1 MYSFS
6 PISHGFR
13 IAFRRPSIALA
24 EIAWRWSFVA
34 AVWVLG
40 VMFLVEYMDSLTV
53 TTADRVLL
61 ATRQPVLISRAIHRI
76 FHGSAF
82 RLTEAGV
89 LLAISLAIAWIALA
103 SFGRAATVDAVI
115 DDLGLLRAKAKRAII
130 PSLLATNFL
139 RAAVTLAALAGIMG
153 ATLIASSFW
162 ASTHVSAADSS
173 RLFFLI
179 LFFVWIA
186 WVVLNWLLSVSAIF
200 IVADRI
206 RALSAIGD
214 TVRLCQQEP
223 GALLSTGALF
233 GIAHLGAFIAASV
246 MGFMIFGALGS
257 LPARLVWLAQVVLV
271 FLYCAVADFLYTARL
286 AAYVSIIRREELH
299 TRSTSVEMPPLAS
312 SGIGGSVDP
321 DELILS
327 DVPLPAS

>member
-1 MYSFS
+1 MTSFS
-6 PISHGFR
+6 PTAEGFR
-13 IAFRRPSIALA
+13 LALRHPAIALA
-24 EIAWRWSFVA
+24 EIAWRWSFVV

-40 VMFLVEYMDSLTV
+40 VMFLFEYMDSLTV
-53 TTADRVLL
+53 TTADRLLL
-61 ATRQPVLISRAIHRI
+61 ATRQPILISRVIHRI

-82 RLTEAGV
+82 RFTEAGV
-89 LLAISLAIAWIALA
+89 LLAIGLSIAWIALA
-103 SFGRAATVDAVI
+103 SFGRAATVDAVVENFR
-115 DDLGLLRAKAKRAII
+115 LLQAKRKRAMI
-130 PSLLATNFL
+130 PSLVAINCL
-139 RAAVTLAALAGIMG
+139 RAAATLAALAGVVG

-179 LFFVWIA
+179 LFFVWLA

-200 IVADRI
+200 IVADRTQ
-206 RALSAIGD
+206 ALSAIAD

-233 GIAHLGAFIAASV
+233 GIAHLGAFVGASG
-246 MGFMIFGALGS
+246 MGFMILGALGS
-257 LPARLVWLAQVVLV
+257 VPAGLVWFAQVVLI

-286 AAYVSIIRREELH
+286 AAYISIIRREELH
-299 TRSTSVEMPPLAS
+299 TPSTSAEMQPLPP
-312 SGIGGSVDP
+312 GGVRSSVDS

>member
-1 MYSFS
+1 MTLFF
-6 PISHGFR
+6 PTAEGFR
-13 IAFRRPSIALA
+13 LALRRPAIAFA

-40 VMFLVEYMDSLTV
+40 LMLLFEYMDSLTV
-53 TTADRVLL
+53 TTADRLLL
-61 ATRQPVLISRAIHRI
+61 ATRQPILISRAIHRI

-82 RLTEAGV
+82 RFTEAGI
-89 LLAISLAIAWIALA
+89 LLAIGLAIAWIALA
-103 SFGRAATVDAVI
+103 SFGRAATVDAVM
-115 DDLGLLRAKAKRAII
+115 DDLGLLPAKRKRAII
-130 PSLLATNFL
+130 PSLVAINFL
-139 RAAVTLAALAGIMG
+139 RAAVTLAALAGVVG

-173 RLFFLI
+173 RLFFLV
-179 LFFVWIA
+179 LFFVWLA

-200 IVADRI
+200 IAADRT
-206 RALSAIGD
+206 RGLSAIGEA
-214 TVRLCQQEP
+214 VRLCGQES

-233 GIAHLGAFIAASV
+233 GIAHLGAFLAASG
-246 MGFMIFGALGS
+246 MGFMILGALGS
-257 LPARLVWLAQVVLV
+257 LPAGLVWLAQAVLI

-286 AAYVSIIRREELH
+286 AAYISIIRREELH
-299 TRSTSVEMPPLAS
+299 TPSASAEMPPLPR
-312 SGIGGSVDP
+312 GGVRSSVDP